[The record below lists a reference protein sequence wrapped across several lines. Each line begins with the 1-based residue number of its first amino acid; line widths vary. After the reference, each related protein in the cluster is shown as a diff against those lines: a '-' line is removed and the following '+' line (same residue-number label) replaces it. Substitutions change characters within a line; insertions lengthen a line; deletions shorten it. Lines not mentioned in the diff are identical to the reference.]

1 MPKCAHCGRRLPLL
15 SFRKQTCQ
23 WCVQHAATQ
32 RGEVGEDA
40 IQQVMPAPWARGGIT
55 RPVTQ
60 AIFGMNVAVFLG
72 MVLAGSSILD
82 PTTQQLIH
90 WGANAGRLTLAGE
103 WWRLVTSMFLH
114 VGIVHIAL
122 NMWCLWSLGALA
134 ESLYG
139 PWMFGAVYLI
149 SGVGGSLA
157 SDAWRPY
164 GVSAGASGAIFGLAG
179 ALIASYRL
187 GEFSAPSTVV
197 SGTFRSILA
206 FAGYSLVLGG
216 FSSRTDNAAH
226 IGGLVTGAFLGAL
239 IALATPHR
247 GAIGVRI
254 GIVAVGIAV
263 VAGAGF
269 WVEQAHGLEMRVDK
283 ANDLLRRN
291 QPDQAIMELQKI
303 VQRNPRLV
311 SAHFGLAHA
320 YFIMRRYPEAE
331 AELKRVVNIAH
342 DNGEAIYELGM
353 TYLNENRL
361 ADAKTLFEGWIAR
374 APKVVDAH
382 YGLGV
387 TLRNAG
393 DCEAAIHE
401 YNTALQLAP
410 QAEGV
415 YYEIGKCYNRL
426 KQWDAAIESFTN
438 EQKLNGD
445 DEDIETGL
453 AEAYTAKGLAIK
465 ANDAK
470 HKAEQLAKNAGQES
484 DD

>member
-1 MPKCAHCGRRLPLL
+1 MPKCAQCGRRLPLL
-15 SFRKQTCQ
+15 TFRKQTCN
-23 WCVQHAATQ
+23 WCVQHEAAQ
-32 RGEVGEDA
+32 RGEVAEDA
-40 IQQVMPAPWARGGIT
+40 LQQVMPAPWARGGIT

-60 AIFGMNVAVFLG
+60 AIFGLNVAVFLG

-90 WGANAGRLTLAGE
+90 WGANSGRLTLSGQ

-134 ESLYG
+134 EPLYG
-139 PWMFGAVYLI
+139 PWMFGAVYLM

-157 SDAWRPY
+157 SVAWRPY

-206 FAGYSLVLGG
+206 FAGYNLVLGG
-216 FSSRTDNAAH
+216 FSTSTDNAAH

-239 IALATPHR
+239 IALAAPHR

-254 GIVAVGIAV
+254 GIVVIGIGV

-269 WVEQAHGLEMRVDK
+269 WVEQAHGLQMRVDK

-291 QPDQAIMELQKI
+291 QPDQAMTDLQKI
-303 VQRNPRLV
+303 IQRNPRLV
-311 SAHFGLAHA
+311 SAHFALAHA
-320 YFIMRRYPEAE
+320 YFNMKRYPEAE
-331 AELKRVVNIAH
+331 AELKRVVNIAP
-342 DNGEAIYELGM
+342 DNGEAAYELGM
-353 TYLNENRL
+353 TYLNENRV
-361 ADAKTLFEGWIAR
+361 AHAKTLFEGWIAR
-374 APKVVDAH
+374 APKVMDAY

-393 DCEAAIHE
+393 D
-401 YNTALQLAP
+401 
-410 QAEGV
+410 
-415 YYEIGKCYNRL
+415 YEVRFRSTKPPC
-426 KQWDAAIESFTN
+426 K
-438 EQKLNGD
+438 
-445 DEDIETGL
+445 
-453 AEAYTAKGLAIK
+453 
-465 ANDAK
+465 
-470 HKAEQLAKNAGQES
+470 
-484 DD
+484 